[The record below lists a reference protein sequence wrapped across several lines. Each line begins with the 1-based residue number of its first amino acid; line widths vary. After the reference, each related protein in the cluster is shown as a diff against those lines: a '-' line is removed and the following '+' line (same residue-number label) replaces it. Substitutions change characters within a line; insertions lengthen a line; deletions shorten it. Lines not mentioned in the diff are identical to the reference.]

1 MQNNEIKITYSC
13 EETLKKIKEYMAD
26 AKCVTLYTSSF
37 NYFTSRNTMM
47 VNSILNLIAN
57 FSRQDGKEASIVTD
71 FYIDKESFTDSD
83 LGRAREF
90 EYRGIPVKV
99 VHKKSAIDKFF
110 INLKE
115 KIEPIRNKKNDEY
128 VIEAAQ
134 DEKERNLLR
143 KLGENEEPTKITGKA
158 PLSFYDMFDLAVTY
172 YDDCKDIIRD
182 CLNTLKQDL
191 LSDARSLVSSE
202 GLDGAKFERSI
213 EECFDELDKNLSKLN
228 NDSGQFL
235 IKQVVLFI
243 LSLADLSG
251 EKGIGKMLASTG
263 SGLYEFIKLNLKLYE
278 YKTNRALYGV
288 SLPILNFF
296 ASRFASI
303 INTINVNSSC
313 NVLVFKKDKD
323 DRAGYFIDIT
333 HLDFGYRFFT
343 NSNNLNEMNY
353 NTDEGC
359 SIYGYLDDARV
370 FDYTKEQI
378 NYNVVN
384 KNLGFGS
391 GDDTLFDKLKK
402 EIKGLNANLNFI
414 CATNFNSVKLAN
426 LISDKSDK
434 NGKSTND
441 EMNSK
446 DFSNLNK
453 NYIILSNS
461 PFRSSAGLR
470 EEVISKSLDQEIKD
484 ELNRSSKS
492 NLVKQKFTD
501 IKTLEPVKDYSKYS
515 IDINKDNQ
523 KSTLVL
529 NLSPF
534 ARIDKSYIDN
544 IKEKVEEYKHL
555 TYDDNLEYL
564 DKQAK
569 YEELLGINV
578 AHVNAYAKQPNDM
591 EEIKKNE
598 ETYMQKAI
606 ISFRAIFDR
615 VNHSAQKRKFMKKHH
630 NELEIGR
637 LKEQVVNARLGDK
650 NIPYLQEEIQNKTI
664 EQQNILNEISL
675 DPSYNYSLIEVLSL
689 AVAYF
694 IITKSF
700 SEDLVKKN
708 IKHDGEY
715 IEISEENIRALPLKA
730 SAKLGDKS
738 LRLFLYKDTAKSSG
752 LKSSEYLCIE
762 EIVKYMDKAKVG
774 KITSIEEL
782 LTENDGIEENTE
794 TKNESTASDANSKK
808 DENIDPEQIKFI
820 EELLDKQ
827 EKEIKASWDK
837 DNAILKEALKGQN
850 RTYDDSR
857 NIDKEVTSFI
867 VKTAIEGVFP
877 LAEFV
882 SEDGVTKVFE
892 SLSSFIFSPNKK
904 ELKKE
909 FLDEIGILN
918 IVRQMFTVKGT
929 KDVDK
934 FLKEATNIKDRVKAL
949 RKSKKNL
956 IDMAVNSTKIRLLI
970 GYYNLNLI
978 WDRMNSSA
986 TMKRAFTFSLLNI
999 QTLENIL
1006 KDYGKSLGKDM
1017 GLALLTGAVELWKT
1031 SYDQLEENYNEIM
1044 HTRYTYKFNEAY
1056 ALNNISYKPLSI
1068 DEAYDK
1074 NSTTTYCY
1082 YPVMIY
1088 QNYISLNL
1096 NRLFLG
1102 ANISSGGLDYNSFIY
1117 YDIDHKKNKLSFNLA
1132 SKLAL
1137 NNLSAYLCLDEL
1149 RGTGSEIDARYFNYA
1164 RSRYANS
1171 DVYIRGLDTDV
1182 KEEKEVYDIYSN
1194 SDSQEEYGFSY
1205 AIDAYQKATEIINK
1219 FKKGIF
1225 NTEDNDNS
1233 HSNLSRDLVEA
1244 LDTIGNN
1251 NIKGIYVGCKAPK
1264 EKERNKDEI
1273 PPRLVGRLATTI
1285 VMEDGL
1291 YIG

>member
-13 EETLKKIKEYMAD
+13 EETLKKMKEYMAD
-26 AKCVTLYTSSF
+26 AKSVTLYTSSF

-47 VNSILNLIAN
+47 VNIILNLIAD
-57 FSRQDGKEASIVTD
+57 FSRQDGKDASIVTD

-191 LSDARSLVSSE
+191 LSDARSLISSE

-251 EKGIGKMLASTG
+251 EKGIGKMLASAG

-278 YKTNRALYGV
+278 YETTRALYGV

-343 NSNNLNEMNY
+343 DPNNLNEMNY

-453 NYIILSNS
+453 NYIVLSNS
-461 PFRSSAGLR
+461 PFRSNAGLR

-484 ELNRSSKS
+484 ELNRSNKS

-515 IDINKDNQ
+515 IDINKGNN

-534 ARIDKSYIDN
+534 ARVSKSYIDN
-544 IKEKVEEYKHL
+544 IKEKVEEYKEL
-555 TYDDNLEYL
+555 DDSKNTEYL
-564 DKQAK
+564 SNHVK
-569 YEELLGINV
+569 YEEILEVNV
-578 AHVNAYAKQPNDM
+578 AHINAYAKQPNDM

-598 ETYMQKAI
+598 ETYMKKAI
-606 ISFRAIFDR
+606 ATFRVVFNK
-615 VNHSAQKRKFMKKHH
+615 VNHGSEQRKFIKKY
-630 NELEIGR
+630 NDELELNQ
-637 LKEQVVNARLGDK
+637 LKHQISNAKISDE
-650 NIPYLQEEIQNKTI
+650 NISSLQEEIREKTA
-664 EQQNILNEISL
+664 L
-675 DPSYNYSLIEVLSL
+675 DHPYNYSLIEVLSL

-700 SEDLVKKN
+700 SGNLVKQSSKY
-708 IKHDGEY
+708 DGEY
-715 IEISEENIRALPLKA
+715 IEISEENIRALHLG
-730 SAKLGDKS
+730 SSVKLGDKS
-738 LRLFLYKDTAKSSG
+738 LKLFFYKDTAKNSG
-752 LKSSEYLCIE
+752 LKSGEYLCIE
-762 EIVKYMDKAKVG
+762 DIVKYMDKAKVD

-782 LTENDGIEENTE
+782 LTENDGIEEE
-794 TKNESTASDANSKK
+794 VEIKKESTSNDKNAKK
-808 DENIDPEQIKFI
+808 NENIDPEQIKFI

-827 EKEIKASWDK
+827 EKEIKANWNK
-837 DNAILKEALKGQN
+837 DNAVLKDALKGQN

-857 NIDKEVTSFI
+857 NLDKEVTSLI

-904 ELKKE
+904 ELKNE

-918 IVRQMFTVKGT
+918 IVRQMFTT
-929 KDVDK
+929 KNIKNVDN
-934 FLKEATNIKDRVKAL
+934 FLKQATNLKSRVKVL
-949 RKSKKNL
+949 RKSKHNL
-956 IDMAVNSTKIRLLI
+956 IVQAINATKIRIII
-970 GYYNLNLI
+970 GYYNLNII
-978 WDRMNSSA
+978 WSKFKSLLSMNS
-986 TMKRAFTFSLLNI
+986 TFVFSKLNVE
-999 QTLENIL
+999 TLENIL

-1017 GLALLTGAVELWKT
+1017 GIALFTGVVELWKT
-1031 SYDQLEENYNEIM
+1031 SYDQLEENYKEIM
-1044 HTRYTYKFNEAY
+1044 HTRYKYNFNEAF
-1056 ALNNISYKPLSI
+1056 ALNNISYKPMSLY
-1068 DEAYDK
+1068 EAYNKD
-1074 NSTTTYCY
+1074 STNTYCY

-1137 NNLSAYLCLDEL
+1137 NNLSTYLCLDEL
-1149 RGTGSEIDARYFNYA
+1149 RGAGNEIDARYFKYA
-1164 RSRYANS
+1164 RSKYAIS
-1171 DVYIRGLDTDV
+1171 DVDINLLDTDV
-1182 KEEKEVYDIYSN
+1182 EEEKEVYEIYKQSSLAN
-1194 SDSQEEYGFSY
+1194 VASGKPKYPIDS
-1205 AIDAYQKATEIINK
+1205 YQKAAVIINK
-1219 FKKGIF
+1219 LKRGIF

-1251 NIKGIYVGCKAPK
+1251 NIKGIYVGCKIEHGKRTK
-1264 EKERNKDEI
+1264 ENI
-1273 PPRLVGRLATTI
+1273 PPRLIGRLATTI

>member
-47 VNSILNLIAN
+47 VNSTLNLIAD

-71 FYIDKESFTDSD
+71 FYIDKESFTDND
-83 LGRAREF
+83 LGRTREF

-99 VHKKSAIDKFF
+99 VHKKSALDKFF

-115 KIEPIRNKKNDEY
+115 KIGPIRNKKNDEY
-128 VIEAAQ
+128 VIEVAQ
-134 DEKERNLLR
+134 DEKERELLR

-158 PLSFYDMFDLAVTY
+158 PLSFYDMFDFAVTY

-191 LSDARSLVSSE
+191 INDARSLISSE

-251 EKGIGKMLASTG
+251 EKGIGKMLASVG
-263 SGLYEFIKLNLKLYE
+263 SGLYEFLKLNLKLYE
-278 YKTNRALYGV
+278 YETTRALYGV

-296 ASRFASI
+296 TSRFASI
-303 INTINVNSSC
+303 INNINVKSSC

-333 HLDFGYRFFT
+333 HLNFGYRFFT
-343 NSNNLNEMNY
+343 DPNNLNEMNC
-353 NTDEGC
+353 NADEGC

-378 NYNVVN
+378 NYDVVN

-434 NGKSTND
+434 NGTSAND

-453 NYIILSNS
+453 NYIVLSNS

-470 EEVISKSLDQEIKD
+470 EEVVSKSLDQEIKD
-484 ELNRSSKS
+484 ELNRSNKS

-501 IKTLEPVKDYSKYS
+501 IKTLEPVKDYSQYS

-534 ARIDKSYIDN
+534 ARVSKSYIDN
-544 IKEKVEEYKHL
+544 IKEKVEEYKDL
-555 TYDDNLEYL
+555 TYNDDTEYL
-564 DKQAK
+564 NQHNK

-598 ETYMQKAI
+598 ETYMKKAI
-606 ISFRAIFDR
+606 ATFRSVFNK
-615 VNHSAQKRKFMKKHH
+615 VNHGSEQRKFIKKYHD
-630 NELEIGR
+630 ELELNQ
-637 LKEQVVNARLGDK
+637 LKRQISNAKINDK
-650 NIPYLQEEIQNKTI
+650 NISSIQEEIREKTI
-664 EQQNILNEISL
+664 L
-675 DPSYNYSLIEVLSL
+675 DHPYNYSLIEVLSL

-700 SEDLVKKN
+700 SGNLVKQSSKY
-708 IKHDGEY
+708 DGEY
-715 IEISEENIRALPLKA
+715 IEISEENIRALHLG
-730 SAKLGDKS
+730 SSVKLGDKS
-738 LRLFLYKDTAKSSG
+738 LKLFFYKETAKNSG

-782 LTENDGIEENTE
+782 LTENDGIEGEAE
-794 TKNESTASDANSKK
+794 TTNGSASSDANAKK
-808 DENIDPEQIKFI
+808 DQKIDPEQIKFI

-827 EKEIKASWDK
+827 EKEIKANLNK

-857 NIDKEVTSFI
+857 NLDKEATSLI

-882 SEDGVTKVFE
+882 GEDGVSKVFE
-892 SLSSFIFSPNKK
+892 SLTSFIFSPNKK
-904 ELKKE
+904 ELTNE
-909 FLDEIGILN
+909 FLDELGILN
-918 IVRQMFTVKGT
+918 IVRQMFTT
-929 KDVDK
+929 KNIKNVDN
-934 FLKEATNIKDRVKAL
+934 FLKQATNLKSRVKVL
-949 RKSKKNL
+949 RKSKHNL
-956 IDMAVNSTKIRLLI
+956 IVQAINATKIRIII
-970 GYYNLNLI
+970 GYYNLNII
-978 WDRMNSSA
+978 WSKFKSLLSMNS
-986 TMKRAFTFSLLNI
+986 TFVFSKLNVE
-999 QTLENIL
+999 TLENIL

-1017 GLALLTGAVELWKT
+1017 GIALFTGAVELWKT
-1031 SYDQLEENYNEIM
+1031 SYDQLEENYKEIM
-1044 HTRYTYKFNEAY
+1044 RTRYKYNFNEAY

-1068 DEAYDK
+1068 DEAFDK
-1074 NSTTTYCY
+1074 NSTASYCY

-1117 YDIDHKKNKLSFNLA
+1117 YDIDHKNNKLSFNLA

-1149 RGTGSEIDARYFNYA
+1149 RGAGNETDTSYFKYA

-1171 DVYIRGLDTDV
+1171 NVYIRGLDTDV
-1182 KEEKEVYDIYSN
+1182 KEEKEIYDIYNKDDNQDGRS
-1194 SDSQEEYGFSY
+1194 FSS
-1205 AIDAYQKATEIINK
+1205 AIKSYQKATEIINK

-1233 HSNLSRDLVEA
+1233 HSNFSRDLVEA

-1251 NIKGIYVGCKAPK
+1251 NIKGIYVGCRESWK
-1264 EKERNKDEI
+1264 ENENLEGKNI